1 MSYPDRNLER
11 WAAYASILSLPVGI
25 LSLVLSV
32 LGVWKSYIAP
42 YTAPLSPPPVPD
54 GKRFWGDDAISNL
67 FANFFSRP
75 SLWIPVSLAM
85 LLTYFALKRV
95 RSKRSIEKMKE

>member
-1 MSYPDRNLER
+1 MNYPERQLQR
-11 WAAYASILSLPVGI
+11 WAAYASILGLLVGI
-25 LSLVLSV
+25 LSLVVSV
-32 LGVWKSYIAP
+32 LGVWESYIAP
-42 YTAPLSPPPVPD
+42 YIAPTSPPPVPD

-95 RSKRSIEKMKE
+95 RGKRSIEKMKE